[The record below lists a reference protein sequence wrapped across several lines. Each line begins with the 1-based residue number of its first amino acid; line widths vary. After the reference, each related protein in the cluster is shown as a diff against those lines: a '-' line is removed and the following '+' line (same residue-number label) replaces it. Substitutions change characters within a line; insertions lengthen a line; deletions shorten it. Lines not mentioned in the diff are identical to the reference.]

1 MQQCSGMVRF
11 DTPLEGEQQGDTGR
25 RNQCTLSRDP
35 GMDADTGRVECDFT
49 CTCGADVCSVVYLSV
64 LNKNVQLCEVAFD

>member
-1 MQQCSGMVRF
+1 MQWCSGMVRF
-11 DTPLEGEQQGDTGR
+11 DTPLEVEQQGDTGR
-25 RNQCTLSRDP
+25 RNQCTLSCDP
-35 GMDADTGRVECDFT
+35 GMDADTGRFECDFR